1 MNMMMKRTNSQTSQE
16 NLPFANATGSEAN
29 QRRSALGDISS
40 MVSNVSSAASL
51 GGKMPGVAPFNFAQK
66 FANLTTSGRSANTA
80 RAAVPATRAA
90 ASAALQPVGHF
101 DRDVVVG
108 RPTSLSNVP
117 SALLD
122 GDQGQSETS

>member
-1 MNMMMKRTNSQTSQE
+1 MNMMMKRTTSQSSQE

-40 MVSNVSSAASL
+40 MVSNVSSATSL

-66 FANLTTSGRSANTA
+66 FANLTTSGRSAANTA

-108 RPTSLSNVP
+108 RPTS
-117 SALLD
+117 
-122 GDQGQSETS
+122 